1 MDKPLKPCPE
11 PGCPNL
17 VVTTTSRSARCAE
30 HSTPSP
36 YDHDWR
42 VLRAHKLTV
51 NPLCELCKRSAA
63 REVDHIIPIKAG
75 GARLDP
81 RNVRSLCTPCHKRIT
96 PREYTVRPRANY
108 RRSRERVNRP
118 R

>member
-1 MDKPLKPCPE
+1 MDKPLKGCPE

-17 VVTTTSRSARCAE
+17 VVTTSNRSARCAE
-30 HSTPSP
+30 HATPSP
-36 YDHDWR
+36 YDHEWR
-42 VLRAHKLTV
+42 ELRAWKLT
-51 NPLCELCKRSAA
+51 NYPWCERCRAASA
-63 REVDHIIPIKAG
+63 REVDHIIAIRSG

-81 RNVRSLCTPCHKRIT
+81 RNLRSLCVDCHRRVT

-108 RRSRERVNRP
+108 RRSRERAHRP

>member
-1 MDKPLKPCPE
+1 MHKPLKPCPE

-17 VVTTTSRSARCAE
+17 MATTASRSARCPE
-30 HSTPSP
+30 HTTKSP
-36 YDHDWR
+36 YDRTWAKVRERKLRTNPRCERCR
-42 VLRAHKLTV
+42 VA
-51 NPLCELCKRSAA
+51 PA
-63 REVDHIIPIKAG
+63 REVDHIVPLRAG

-81 RNVRSLCTPCHKRIT
+81 RNLRSLCVDCHRKVT

-108 RRSRERVNRP
+108 RRSRERVNRA